1 MGPAFS
7 DISIDKTSQDSHM
20 PKKHSLIALLLLAVS
35 ILTVCCIESRL
46 IFADA
51 DQQFETF
58 SAKLFREEVN
68 GNTITLHYTLQNPA
82 NYGIRNPI
90 LSFGDYSLSSSDIS
104 AAAENNL
111 ARLKDIPYAEL
122 SEEHQTTWKILEDSF
137 TNTLA
142 GVPYLLYSNPI
153 RPLTG
158 IQTQLPVLLS
168 EYRFSDTSDVDTY
181 LDLLQTLPEHFDSL
195 IGFET
200 AKADAGIFMTS
211 AAVDSVVKECNT
223 FLNMG
228 SSNYLYSSFEDRLEQ
243 ISECSS
249 ENKAQYIARNESILK
264 ESVFPAYQHLITAL
278 ESLRPMCNTSGGLCH
293 LPDGKAYYQHLVK
306 CETGSDRSIEE
317 LKELTLTQ
325 IQSDLIAMQ
334 TVLTSPEYAS
344 LSDAEDLTASTFAE
358 FTLQDSNPAAI
369 LNNLRQQAESFFP
382 SIEHVDTQIKYVPS
396 DMAEYVSPA
405 FYMVPA
411 IDNTNGQT
419 IYINS
424 LHLPDDLT
432 LFTTL
437 AHEGFPGHL
446 YQHVYYASTDPAP
459 IRSLLDCGGYT
470 EGWATYTE
478 MISYYF
484 SGLPKNEATLR
495 QHNAS
500 VLLGL
505 YALSDIGIH
514 YDGWSLT
521 DTVAF
526 FRDYGI
532 QDTDT
537 ITQIYNLISADP
549 SNYLK
554 YYIGY
559 VEFMELKKEA
569 MEKWGDDFTQIRFH
583 KAVLD
588 AGSMP
593 FYLLR
598 SEVLDK

>member
-1 MGPAFS
+1 
-7 DISIDKTSQDSHM
+7 M

>member
-1 MGPAFS
+1 
-7 DISIDKTSQDSHM
+7 M

-278 ESLRPMCNTSGGLCH
+278 ESLRPRCNVSGGLCH
-293 LPDGKAYYQHLVK
+293 LPDGKAYYQYLVK
-306 CETGSDRSIEE
+306 CETGSGRSIEE

-344 LSDAEDLTASTFAE
+344 LSDAEDLTTSAFAE
-358 FTLQDSNPAAI
+358 FTLQDSNPAAV
-369 LNNLRQQAESFFP
+369 LNSLRQQAESFFP

>member
-1 MGPAFS
+1 
-7 DISIDKTSQDSHM
+7 M
-20 PKKHSLIALLLLAVS
+20 PKKRSLIALLILAVS
-35 ILTVCCIESRL
+35 ALTICCLVNHRMY
-46 IFADA
+46 ADA
-51 DQQFETF
+51 DARFDTF
-58 SAKLFREEVN
+58 TSTLFQSEVN
-68 GNTITLHYTLQNPA
+68 SSTITLHYTLQDPN
-82 NYGIRNPI
+82 NYGISNPVI
-90 LSFGDYSLSSSDIS
+90 SFGNYSISPSDIS

-111 ARLKDIPYAEL
+111 ARLKKFPYSEL
-122 SEEHQTTWKILEDSF
+122 SSSHQTTWKLLEDSF
-137 TNTLA
+137 SNTLS
-142 GVPYLLYSNPI
+142 GIPYLLYEEPI
-153 RPLTG
+153 SPLTG
-158 IQTQLPVLLS
+158 IQTQLPILLS
-168 EYRFSDTSDVDTY
+168 EYQFKNTTDVDTY
-181 LDLLQTLPEHFDSL
+181 LALLHTLPEHFDSL
-195 IGFET
+195 TSFET
-200 AKADAGIFMTS
+200 SKANAGLFMASST
-211 AAVDSVVKECNT
+211 ADSVIKECNA

-228 SSNYLYSSFEDRLEQ
+228 SSNYLYSSFEERIDQLTGC
-243 ISECSS
+243 SE
-249 ENKAQYIARNESILK
+249 EAKANYITQNESALK
-264 ESVFPAYQHLITAL
+264 DSVFPAYQKLITSL
-278 ESLRPMCNTSGGLCH
+278 ETLKAKAGSSGGLCR
-293 LPDGKAYYQHLVK
+293 LPDGKNYYRHLVR
-306 CETGSDRSIEE
+306 CETGSDRSVDE
-317 LKELTLTQ
+317 LKELTMTQ

-334 TVLTSPEYAS
+334 TVLTSPEYNSDTNSVAAS
-344 LSDAEDLTASTFAE
+344 DVVPDTTPDADSTDTADNTAFSE

-369 LNNLRQQAESFFP
+369 LNDLQQKTERFFP
-382 SIEHVDTQIKYVPS
+382 SIETVDTQVKYVQA

-411 IDNTNGQT
+411 IDNTDGQT

-446 YQHVYYASTDPAP
+446 YQHVYYASTDPEP

-484 SGLPKNEATLR
+484 SGLPKDEASLR

-505 YALSDIGIH
+505 YALADIGIH
-514 YDGWSLT
+514 YDGWNLN
-521 DTVAF
+521 DTVSF

-532 QDTDT
+532 QDTAT
-537 ITQIYNLISADP
+537 ISQIYDLITADP
-549 SNYLK
+549 ANYLK

-569 MEKWGDDFTQIRFH
+569 MKKWGDDFSQIRFH

-588 AGSMP
+588 AGPMP

-598 SEVLDK
+598 TEVFDK